1 MFSIMLK
8 NMLFAKRTQFNEV
21 IILNII
27 NKFILHRI
35 NMNVAN
41 TLGSYDAYV
50 WGNIE
55 SRPDNWRAYISVSLA
70 F

>member
-1 MFSIMLK
+1 MFSIMRK

-50 WGNIE
+50 
-55 SRPDNWRAYISVSLA
+55 
-70 F
+70 

>member
-21 IILNII
+21 IVII

-55 SRPDNWRAYISVSLA
+55 SRPDNWSAYISVSLA

>member
-1 MFSIMLK
+1 
-8 NMLFAKRTQFNEV
+8 
-21 IILNII
+21 
-27 NKFILHRI
+27 
-35 NMNVAN
+35 MNVAN
-41 TLGSYDAYV
+41 TLGSYDSYV